1 MEVAGEIKLKS
12 YTFTIA
18 IIYEKKKKK
27 ERSFPLYGCLS
38 AAGMRLKVVIR

>member
-18 IIYEKKKKK
+18 IIYEKK
-27 ERSFPLYGCLS
+27 EDLFPLMAVSL
-38 AAGMRLKVVIR
+38 LQE